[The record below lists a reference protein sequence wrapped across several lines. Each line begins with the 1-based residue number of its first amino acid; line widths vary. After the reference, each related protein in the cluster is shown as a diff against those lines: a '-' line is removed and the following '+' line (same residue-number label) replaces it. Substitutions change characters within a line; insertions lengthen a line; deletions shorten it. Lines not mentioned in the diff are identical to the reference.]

1 MAVVH
6 AECHFKKIGVA
17 VILGDGSP
25 RMPECIETIA
35 VFFFHAH
42 IPANFADTVVHVR
55 IETVEITV
63 SLMEVKQ
70 VFVFFVRKIL
80 VKGWLDKRFYP
91 HLHIGFIPSA
101 VPGLRPLVTYYAVIV
116 VFLFQTIQ
124 VYRIDAT
131 DTEWEKCN
139 IPAKFG

>member
-80 VKGWLDKRFYP
+80 VKG
-91 HLHIGFIPSA
+91 
-101 VPGLRPLVTYYAVIV
+101 
-116 VFLFQTIQ
+116 
-124 VYRIDAT
+124 
-131 DTEWEKCN
+131 
-139 IPAKFG
+139 